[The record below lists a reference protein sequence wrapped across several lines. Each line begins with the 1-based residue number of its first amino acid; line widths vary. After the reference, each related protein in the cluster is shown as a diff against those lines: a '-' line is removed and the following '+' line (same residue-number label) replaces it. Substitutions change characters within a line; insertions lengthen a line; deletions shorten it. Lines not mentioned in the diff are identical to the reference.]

1 MNGVAADRHR
11 SFLDGRNVGVSG
23 VRKYDGGVGLLHD
36 DLQVDV
42 PLAEYCRVVLG
53 RDLHRH
59 EDRHCPRISS
69 TPIVLNKVILKSRLD
84 NVAYTKCIK
93 I

>member
-1 MNGVAADRHR
+1 MDGVAADRHR
-11 SFLDGRNVGVSG
+11 SFLDWGNVGVSG

-42 PLAEYCRVVLG
+42 PLAEEGGVVLG

-59 EDRHCPRISS
+59 EHGYCTGGATS
-69 TPIVLNKVILKSRLD
+69 TPTPPCS
-84 NVAYTKCIK
+84 
-93 I
+93 